1 MRNDLLNNECNE
13 EKEYLI
19 SYLKTLRKKDEHDF
33 YVFKQIVDI
42 YCKQAKYK

>member
-1 MRNDLLNNECNE
+1 MGDNLLNNICSE
-13 EKEYLI
+13 EKERFI
-19 SYLKTLRKKDEHDF
+19 SRLKDIQEDKDDF

>member
-1 MRNDLLNNECNE
+1 MGDNLLNNVCND

-19 SYLKTLRKKDEHDF
+19 SCLKTLKQEDEHDF

-42 YCKQAKYK
+42 YHKQAKYK

>member
-1 MRNDLLNNECNE
+1 MQNNLLNDVCSEDKECFIPRLKNIQE
-13 EKEYLI
+13 DKEN
-19 SYLKTLRKKDEHDF
+19 F